1 MTSTTSPFFP
11 SFLTSHTHTH
21 THTHTHSHTHVAFLL
36 FFLVGFFFFSEI
48 FVASARRCGF
58 LFLFFDPA
66 SKIFFSN
73 FLSLF
78 CLEPLCFVASLQGAV
93 DLVSSFHHIF
103 IHFFSP
109 FFLFFFCLVEDPFD
123 PAPSSFIRFYF
134 FSSLFLVFSISIYLF
149 IFIILF
155 SLFLFL
161 FFYFFFF
168 FFFFFFFYFI
178 LFHFILP
185 FFRHSSDTLEFIRV
199 NKNKDRTLLYF
210 KFFHSLLLEK

>member
-1 MTSTTSPFFP
+1 MEHQLLYFRRETQHSLLDRSCIHLGSRKQEEERKSRKRRKERHFQFLEMTSTTSPFFP

-21 THTHTHSHTHVAFLL
+21 PHTHSHTHVAFLL
-36 FFLVGFFFFSEI
+36 FFFGGFFFSEI

-58 LFLFFDPA
+58 LFLFFDPT

-109 FFLFFFCLVEDPFD
+109 FFLFFFLPC
-123 PAPSSFIRFYF
+123 RR
-134 FSSLFLVFSISIYLF
+134 SL
-149 IFIILF
+149 
-155 SLFLFL
+155 
-161 FFYFFFF
+161 
-168 FFFFFFFYFI
+168 
-178 LFHFILP
+178 
-185 FFRHSSDTLEFIRV
+185 
-199 NKNKDRTLLYF
+199 
-210 KFFHSLLLEK
+210 